1 MKPTKRLAGL
11 ISAALLGGAA
21 SLGLSCLG
29 PEAGPGLEV
38 DPDVKRLSHCDPR
51 DISFRNEQEGWL
63 RTACDKWFR
72 TDDGGRS
79 WREFNVREEMLVQ
92 ERESLSGAAQPD
104 DSDDSSNGSLRL
116 TDLLWLS
123 STEGLALVNDAP
135 MAFRT
140 EDGGRSWTRLTLPVK
155 NHFFRKLEAVGERLW
170 LCSPDG
176 WILRSDDAGRSWKEL
191 PGTPSDESDGCTTLS
206 FVDARDGWAGGQSG
220 ALWHT
225 EDGGE
230 TWKRMAATDDGP
242 VAPKG
247 SGTVLHSWHQLVR
260 ITPLLAW
267 ADTNDGRFRTTD
279 GGKTWERLKPLMERV
294 QELRPVVVH
303 QGSRLPWVAHASGE
317 ARDASSFE
325 PVMEFGFSPWGE
337 QGVVTKDLEFFQA
350 GAKVRQ
356 GQIISA
362 GGSRRVTLQGLDG
375 ARTSSWGWADDLVF
389 QSKDGETWFVTG
401 RLPTPVVRLAA
412 LESGFLLARGA
423 TGELFRSNFRGKK
436 WEKTENLLDARDF
449 AARVGEPV
457 PPVFAPDCVLSARP
471 ASLTVRFGM
480 TSCFG
485 GTDSTLT
492 LEFGEQGA
500 SAEVEL
506 ESVGRGPWEK
516 PKKLQR
522 PLSRQQ
528 AEAAA
533 QTLVQAAFRAEG
545 RINCGSTTKNFAALE
560 WTCGMKGRRGGPLEL
575 SMPMCEGD
583 ELEPADLEALRKAFM
598 SSGELSDVP
607 GFYSRPVAVAKE
619 AQRISKELLESP

>member
-1 MKPTKRLAGL
+1 MKPTKLLAGI
-11 ISAALLGGAA
+11 ISASLLGGAA

-29 PEAGPGLEV
+29 AGIGPGLEV

-63 RTACDKWFR
+63 RTACDEWFR
-72 TDDGGRS
+72 TADSGRS

-92 ERESLSGAAQPD
+92 ERESRSGAAQPD
-104 DSDDSSNGSLRL
+104 ESDDSSNGSLRL
-116 TDLLWLS
+116 TDLLWVS

-140 EDGGRSWTRLTLPVK
+140 EDGGRSWTRITLPVK
-155 NHFFRKLEAVGERLW
+155 NHFYSRLEAVGERLW
-170 LCSPDG
+170 LCNTEG
-176 WILRSDDAGRSWKEL
+176 WILRSDDAGRNWKEL
-191 PGTPSDESDGCTTLS
+191 TGAPFDESDGCTTLS
-206 FVDARDGWAGGQSG
+206 FVDASDGWAGGQSG

-242 VAPKG
+242 VTPEG
-247 SGTVLHSWHQLVR
+247 SDSNSHYWRHLVR

-267 ADTNDGRFRTTD
+267 ADTDNGRFRTTD

-294 QELRPVVVH
+294 QELRPVVVRP
-303 QGSRLPWVAHASGE
+303 GSRLPWVAHASGD

-325 PVMEFGFSPWGE
+325 PVMEVRFSLWGE
-337 QGVVTKDLEFFQA
+337 QGVVTDDLEFFQA

-356 GQIISA
+356 GLILSA
-362 GGSRRVTLQGLDG
+362 GGSRRVTLQGIEQ
-375 ARTSSWGWADDLVF
+375 ARNSSWGWADDLVF
-389 QSKDGETWFVTG
+389 QNKDGETWFFTG

-423 TGELFRSNFRGKK
+423 TGELFRSNIRGEK
-436 WEKTENLLDARDF
+436 WEKTENLLDVRDF

-471 ASLTVRFGM
+471 ASLTVRSGM
-480 TSCFG
+480 TSCG
-485 GTDSTLT
+485 GGMESTLT
-492 LEFGEQGA
+492 LELGEQGA

-506 ESVGRGPWEK
+506 DFIGRAPWEE
-516 PKKLQR
+516 PRKLQR
-522 PLSRQQ
+522 PLARQQ

-533 QTLVQAAFRAEG
+533 QALIQAALRAEG
-545 RINCGSTTKNFAALE
+545 PLNCAGTTKNFATLE
-560 WTCGMKGRRGGPLEL
+560 WTCGVEGPRGGPLEL
-575 SMPMCEGD
+575 RMPTCEED
-583 ELEPADLEALRKAFM
+583 ELEPADLKALQKATV
-598 SSGELSDVP
+598 SGDASKAP

>member
-1 MKPTKRLAGL
+1 MKPTKLLAGI
-11 ISAALLGGAA
+11 ISAAVLGGAA

-29 PEAGPGLEV
+29 AGTGPDLEV

-63 RTACDKWFR
+63 RTACSEWFH
-72 TDDGGRS
+72 TNDGGRS
-79 WREFNVREEMLVQ
+79 WREDTTLKEMLVQ
-92 ERESLSGAAQPD
+92 ERESRSSTAQPD
-104 DSDDSSNGSLRL
+104 GSEASREKLLTL

-123 STEGLALVNDAP
+123 STEGLALVDDAP
-135 MAFRT
+135 VAFRT
-140 EDGGRSWTRLTLPVK
+140 EDGGRSWTRITLPVK
-155 NHFFRKLEAVGERLW
+155 TDSIRRPEAVGERLW
-170 LCSPDG
+170 LCSTEG
-176 WILRSDDAGRSWKEL
+176 WILRSDDAGLNWKEL
-191 PGTPSDESDGCTTLS
+191 PGTPFDESDGCWSLS
-206 FVDARDGWAGGQSG
+206 FVDESDGWAGGQSG

-225 EDGGE
+225 GDGGE

-242 VAPKG
+242 VTPEG
-247 SGTVLHSWHQLVR
+247 SDTVLHSWHQLVR

-267 ADTNDGRFRTTD
+267 ADTGNGRFRTTD
-279 GGKTWERLKPLMERV
+279 GGKTWERLTPLMERV
-294 QELRPVVVH
+294 QELRPVLVR

-317 ARDASSFE
+317 ARDESSFE
-325 PVMEFGFSPWGE
+325 PVMEFGFWPWGE
-337 QGVVTKDLEFFQA
+337 QGVLTNNLEFFQA

-362 GGSRRVTLQGLDG
+362 GGSRRVTLQGVDG
-375 ARTSSWGWADDLVF
+375 ARNSSWGWADELVF

-423 TGELFRSNFRGKK
+423 TGELFRSNFRGEK

-480 TSCFG
+480 TSCGG

-500 SAEVEL
+500 SAKVEL
-506 ESVGRGPWEK
+506 DSVGRDWWEE
-516 PKKLQR
+516 PKKIQR
-522 PLSRQQ
+522 PLARQQ

-533 QTLVQAAFRAEG
+533 QALIQAAFRAEG
-545 RINCGSTTKNFAALE
+545 PINCTGTTKNFATLE
-560 WTCGMKGRRGGPLEL
+560 WTCGVEGRRGGPLEL
-575 SMPMCEGD
+575 RMPTCEVD
-583 ELEPADLEALRKAFM
+583 ELEPADLKAIQKALM
-598 SSGELSDVP
+598 SSRELSDVP